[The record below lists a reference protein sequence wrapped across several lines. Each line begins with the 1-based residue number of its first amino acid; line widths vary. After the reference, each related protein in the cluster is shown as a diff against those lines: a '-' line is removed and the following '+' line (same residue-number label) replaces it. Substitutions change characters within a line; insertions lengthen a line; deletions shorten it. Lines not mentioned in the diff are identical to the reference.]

1 MQSVPVM
8 DIKPYL
14 HLPVRRSGIVNFLLG
29 KSLFHP
35 MNLFVILLFG
45 PITVSTIAPQYGA
58 GVALCWIAGLSFISF
73 AVHYLVM
80 LYKVRLDDT
89 IWGIIALVTV
99 FSVLGLADY
108 YGWFKLSDVS
118 AMIFGGAFSGPA
130 FLAGCF
136 VVLAAVYGLTFVL
149 FRNSIYADEV
159 SGQDK
164 KQYGYG
170 DFSFLRS
177 LGLTGE
183 WMNLELKLILR
194 NKRPRTLLF
203 LTALFLLY
211 GLIFYGNPLYT
222 KEMPGFL
229 LFVGI
234 FVTGVFM
241 INYGQYLYSWQG
253 THFDFTLTKPV
264 SLQQF
269 ISSKYWLLGTVS
281 VICFLLTIPYVLFG
295 WRILLINTAMLLF
308 NLGVNIFVIMNL
320 AMWSPKKIDLTK
332 GGAFNV
338 QGVGAA
344 QWVMGIPIFLGPY
357 LFYLPFSF
365 AGYPLM
371 GILAVGF
378 VGLLGLIF
386 RPYLIGLTAKRI
398 EQRKHAIAEGFRKD

>member
-1 MQSVPVM
+1 MVRTFLDHGWKKWTRSVSFTKEMSTTIFLGVFTLMIAGYLLAFGIFLPVLLRDGLKQAEPLVFLHSILIYYFLFDFVFRYLMQSVPVM

-149 FRNSIYADEV
+149 FRNSIYA
-159 SGQDK
+159 
-164 KQYGYG
+164 
-170 DFSFLRS
+170 
-177 LGLTGE
+177 
-183 WMNLELKLILR
+183 
-194 NKRPRTLLF
+194 
-203 LTALFLLY
+203 
-211 GLIFYGNPLYT
+211 
-222 KEMPGFL
+222 
-229 LFVGI
+229 
-234 FVTGVFM
+234 
-241 INYGQYLYSWQG
+241 
-253 THFDFTLTKPV
+253 
-264 SLQQF
+264 
-269 ISSKYWLLGTVS
+269 
-281 VICFLLTIPYVLFG
+281 
-295 WRILLINTAMLLF
+295 
-308 NLGVNIFVIMNL
+308 
-320 AMWSPKKIDLTK
+320 
-332 GGAFNV
+332 
-338 QGVGAA
+338 
-344 QWVMGIPIFLGPY
+344 
-357 LFYLPFSF
+357 
-365 AGYPLM
+365 
-371 GILAVGF
+371 
-378 VGLLGLIF
+378 
-386 RPYLIGLTAKRI
+386 
-398 EQRKHAIAEGFRKD
+398 